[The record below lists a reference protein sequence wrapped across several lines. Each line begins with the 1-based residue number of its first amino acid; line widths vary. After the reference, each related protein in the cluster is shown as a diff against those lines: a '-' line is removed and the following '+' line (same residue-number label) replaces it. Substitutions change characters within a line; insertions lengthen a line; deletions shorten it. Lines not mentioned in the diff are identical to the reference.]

1 MSMKENVEHIKGEL
15 NSEEK
20 FIESF
25 VKVERFYKK
34 YKTALLGGLAV
45 VVVAVAVYSINSYTS
60 TQSKIA
66 ANDAFATLMEDPNN
80 NEALSILKDK
90 NPILAQIIEAKK
102 AQSEEKTVAIDAQYL
117 NKLSTYDEAIQKQDS
132 AKLATLS
139 MQNDFLLKEYALFQQ
154 ALMLTQKGEYAK
166 AKEALKQIPEQSQ
179 VNQLST
185 TLRHFLLTK

>member
-34 YKTALLGGLAV
+34 YKTALIGGLLV
-45 VVVAVAVYSINSYTS
+45 VVIAVAGYSINSYTS
-60 TQSKIA
+60 AQNKIA

-80 NEALSILKDK
+80 TEAFNVLKDK

-102 AQSEEKTVAIDAQYL
+102 VQSEGKTIAIDAQYL
-117 NKLSTYDEAIQKQDS
+117 SQLPLYDEAIQKQDS

-154 ALMLTQKGEYAK
+154 ALMLTQKEEYIK

-179 VNQLST
+179 VNQLSSA
-185 TLRHFLLTK
+185 LKHFLLTK